1 MATSISLLVLL
12 TVLLLS
18 GVKSDQESDRIWQLP
33 GQPANAAFSQY
44 SGYVTVDPR
53 HGRALFY
60 WLVEAVPSVGP
71 DNAPLVLWLNGGPGC
86 SSIGY
91 GASEEIGP
99 FRIHVD
105 GRNLYHNP
113 YSWNTGKQLT
123 IADSFY
129 HWPIYCAV

>member
-1 MATSISLLVLL
+1 MLVLVL
-12 TVLLLS
+12 TVFLS

-33 GQPANAAFSQY
+33 GQPANVDFSQY

-60 WLVEAVPSVGP
+60 WLVEAVPSAGP

-86 SSIGY
+86 SSIAY

-99 FRIHVD
+99 FRIQAD
-105 GRNLYHNP
+105 GHNLYLNP
-113 YSWNTGKQLT
+113 HSWNTGEQFK
-123 IADSFY
+123 DDYS
-129 HWPIYCAV
+129 